1 MSELMLEVP
10 RRKSAT
16 VVAPTAEVRHGAPGI
31 SLKRILVTT
40 DFSICSKAA
49 LRYAAALAQGF
60 GAEILLIHVVPTVM
74 PTGLSHLGLTAEEKR
89 LIRGAKDLLPFVR
102 EAELDSTLYVEVQVL
117 NGTPADEIC
126 KAAKENA
133 CDVIVIATHG
143 NTGLKHFW
151 LGSVAEKVVR
161 YAPCPVLVVRE
172 REHDFLIPP
181 PESGLNE

>member
-1 MSELMLEVP
+1 MSELTLELTNET
-10 RRKSAT
+10 KSLQ
-16 VVAPTAEVRHGAPGI
+16 APPAAEQHRAPAI

-40 DFSICSKAA
+40 DFSACSKVA

-74 PTGLSHLGLTAEEKR
+74 PADLSHRGLTAEEKR

-102 EAELDSTLYVEVQVL
+102 KAELDSTLPVEVQVL

-151 LGSVAEKVVR
+151 LGSVAEKVAR

-172 REHDFLIPP
+172 REHDFLVPAR
-181 PESGLNE
+181 ESALNE